1 MPDTERICCPLC
13 GWWRTADY
21 GIDQRTGDPREVKFD
36 KVDLDVAPMW
46 RLERLSGAGRGS
58 SAAKI
63 NLLDSK
69 KLGELPPELQEQIK
83 GQCLKILEI
92 LGG

>member
-1 MPDTERICCPLC
+1 MPDSERICCPLC
-13 GWWRTADY
+13 GWWRTVIY
-21 GIDQRTGDPREVKFD
+21 GIDQRTGDPREVRFD

-46 RLERLSGAGRGS
+46 RKERLGGAGRGS
-58 SAAKI
+58 SAASI

-69 KLGELPPELQEQIK
+69 KLGELPAELQEQIK

-92 LGG
+92 LRG